1 MYDLVQVPD
10 PSHPHSSSS
19 SPSSSPL
26 TFHTDHAM
34 QAKFNRSRPESSVA
48 SREDKMKSPL
58 GTQNL
63 GQGTGPGSAL
73 GMAPGSGIFQV
84 MEAAVLD
91 LAAPWGK
98 ETFKVNLILY
108 DKDRALCSALETAVW
123 VRRDCYCYCYC
134 YFCYNSYCSC
144 YCYCYCLSFCYCC
157 CYCHYCCCCCC
168 S

>member
-1 MYDLVQVPD
+1 
-10 PSHPHSSSS
+10 
-19 SPSSSPL
+19 
-26 TFHTDHAM
+26 
-34 QAKFNRSRPESSVA
+34 
-48 SREDKMKSPL
+48 MKSPL

-123 VRRDCYCYCYC
+123 VRRDCYCYCC
-134 YFCYNSYCSC
+134 YKS
-144 YCYCYCLSFCYCC
+144 C
-157 CYCHYCCCCCC
+157 CYVAATATACLTVIAAVTVTVTIAAAALTATIPGE
-168 S
+168 SLE

>member
-1 MYDLVQVPD
+1 
-10 PSHPHSSSS
+10 
-19 SPSSSPL
+19 
-26 TFHTDHAM
+26 
-34 QAKFNRSRPESSVA
+34 
-48 SREDKMKSPL
+48 MKSPL

-123 VRRDCYCYCYC
+123 VRRDYYCYCYC
-134 YFCYNSYCSC
+134 CYKS
-144 YCYCYCLSFCYCC
+144 C
-157 CYCHYCCCCCC
+157 CYVAATATACLTVIAAVTVTIAAAALTATIPGE
-168 S
+168 SVE